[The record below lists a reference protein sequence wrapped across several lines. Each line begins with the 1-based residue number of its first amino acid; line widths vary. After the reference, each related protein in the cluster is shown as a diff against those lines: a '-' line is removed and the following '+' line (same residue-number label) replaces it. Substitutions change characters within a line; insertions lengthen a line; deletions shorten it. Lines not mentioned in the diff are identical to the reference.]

1 MSKKRDEAP
10 NIARRTVANPTVLDE
25 DEYEATL
32 GKIIKRDFFPNLLK
46 DEQDESSSGI
56 AAPKRQGKFNSSW
69 DDTPSQTPMQTPS
82 LHSGPNK
89 EVQKKAMENMSLNEF
104 LATHTSEDNASF
116 VQIKAED
123 AAKRKEKLAWLYDS
137 ETKAIEFKQKML
149 ENNPEMK
156 GEMLT
161 WDFKAKNKLLWPPD
175 AIEPTLNELP
185 KDPVVM
191 YKNTRF
197 EDGFAV
203 PAPKPRKPELDDQGN
218 EKVNGFSMVYTPNIE
233 PGAEA
238 TPFMTWGSIDGTPMI
253 LDEKPSF
260 KLPERSREDQFVEKI
275 NKKLAKKRKLKAR
288 KLTDLE
294 SAIRASPLLSNTP
307 FGRQL
312 SSQRR
317 TRSIHDLTPAARSLL
332 RRTNAGSV
340 SSSLFRSAYTPT
352 PSHRTPSRTP
362 RHPGKRRVKSKKRK
376 DPNRTPAAITDGLL

>member
-10 NIARRTVANPTVLDE
+10 NIARRTVANPTILDE
-25 DEYEATL
+25 DEYEETL

-82 LHSGPNK
+82 LHSGPSK

-175 AIEPTLNELP
+175 AIAPSLNELP

-203 PAPKPRKPELDDQGN
+203 PAPKPKLPELDERGN
-218 EKVNGFSMVYTPNIE
+218 EKVQGFSMVYTPNID
-233 PGAEA
+233 PAESGA
-238 TPFMTWGSIDGTPMI
+238 TPFTTWGSIDGTPMI
-253 LDEKPSF
+253 LDETPSF
-260 KLPERSREDQFVEKI
+260 KLPKQ
-275 NKKLAKKRKLKAR
+275 
-288 KLTDLE
+288 
-294 SAIRASPLLSNTP
+294 
-307 FGRQL
+307 
-312 SSQRR
+312 
-317 TRSIHDLTPAARSLL
+317 
-332 RRTNAGSV
+332 
-340 SSSLFRSAYTPT
+340 
-352 PSHRTPSRTP
+352 
-362 RHPGKRRVKSKKRK
+362 
-376 DPNRTPAAITDGLL
+376 